1 MFRIGIGNDTHR
13 LARDRRLIIGGV
25 ELEAEFGAEGHS
37 DADALTHAII
47 DALLGAICAGD
58 IGTHFPDT
66 DERWRAADSMKLLAA
81 ACEIVKAHGYE
92 AVNVDSIVMLERP
105 KLRPHID
112 EMRASLAEV
121 LGVTIDCVSVKA
133 KTGERV
139 DAVGEGRAVMT
150 QAVVLVMKTSK

>member
-1 MFRIGIGNDTHR
+1 MGNDTHR
-13 LARDRRLIIGGV
+13 LARGRRLIIGGV
-25 ELEAEFGAEGHS
+25 GIEAEFGAEGHS

-58 IGTHFPDT
+58 IGAHFPDT
-66 DERWRAADSMKLLAA
+66 DERWRGADSMTLLAA
-81 ACEIVKAHGYE
+81 ANELVKAQGYE
-92 AVNVDSIVMLERP
+92 VVNIDSIVMLERP

-112 EMRASLAEV
+112 LMRERLAEV
-121 LGVTIDCVSVKA
+121 LGIGVECVSVKA

-150 QAVVLVMKTSK
+150 QAVVLLTKINQ

>member
-13 LARDRRLIIGGV
+13 LARGRRLIIGGV
-25 ELEAEFGAEGHS
+25 EIEAEFGAEGHS

-58 IGTHFPDT
+58 IGAHFPDT
-66 DERWRAADSMKLLAA
+66 DERWRGADSMTLLTAA
-81 ACEIVKAHGYE
+81 VELVKAQGYE
-92 AVNVDSIVMLERP
+92 VVNVDSIVMLERP
-105 KLRPHID
+105 RLRPHID
-112 EMRASLAEV
+112 GMRERLAEA
-121 LGVTIDCVSVKA
+121 LGVAVDRVSVKA

-150 QAVVLVMKTSK
+150 QAVVLLTESG